1 MAGKWSNVTFERWG
15 APYPHLHSLPYRI
28 FKESDNE
35 VRSLVI
41 SYESSFSFV
50 CSNLK
55 KKGATWDSP
64 AYDYGLTENN
74 KFITVRQWVDNSKK
88 FANWMRLSLLM
99 SMCSNVET
107 YMASMIKESIESDP
121 GIVMGISHQI
131 DGIKLL
137 KSGNKVDENVI
148 ADHIKKCTKDTW
160 NSRLCYIEKLFGAM
174 PVIAKN
180 IKYLE
185 EIRRL
190 RNTVGHAFG
199 RNIEKSQQYNRI
211 EIDPI
216 ERLSVKRYNKYITI
230 LFDMVQE
237 FDEIVTRNHVG
248 CFEIILQYH
257 KIYESIK
264 HLDKGSQ
271 VDALKE
277 TLHIETNTSVSK
289 KMCRGVYI
297 YYNNL

>member
-1 MAGKWSNVTFERWG
+1 
-15 APYPHLHSLPYRI
+15 
-28 FKESDNE
+28 
-35 VRSLVI
+35 
-41 SYESSFSFV
+41 
-50 CSNLK
+50 
-55 KKGATWDSP
+55 
-64 AYDYGLTENN
+64 
-74 KFITVRQWVDNSKK
+74 
-88 FANWMRLSLLM
+88 
-99 SMCSNVET
+99 
-107 YMASMIKESIESDP
+107 
-121 GIVMGISHQI
+121 
-131 DGIKLL
+131 
-137 KSGNKVDENVI
+137 
-148 ADHIKKCTKDTW
+148 
-160 NSRLCYIEKLFGAM
+160 M